1 MSDTFRVPAGT
12 GESELTEKRSRFL
25 GHLRKV
31 ETEEDAKM
39 FISTIKK
46 QFHDARHN
54 CWCYRIYDVTER
66 FSDDGEPSGSAGM
79 PMLEVFRWEDVFNFV
94 CVVTRYFGGVLLGTG
109 GLSRAYSSAAKLAL
123 TDAGILL
130 LGRQRKLSVQC
141 PYAFVERLKSFLM
154 SAGAEITDQTYGAY
168 VALTLLVPEA
178 KAEELSVQITDLSN
192 GKAQTV
198 IGESVYEST
207 GDAGKP

>member
-54 CWCYRIYDVTER
+54 CWCYRIHDVTER

-79 PMLEVFRWEDVFNFV
+79 PMLEVFRREDVFNFV

-154 SAGAEITDQTYGAY
+154 SVGAEITDQTYGAY

>member
-54 CWCYRIYDVTER
+54 CWCYRIHDVTER

-79 PMLEVFRWEDVFNFV
+79 PMLEVFRREDVFNFV

-123 TDAGILL
+123 TDAGLLL

-178 KAEELSVQITDLSN
+178 KAEELSVHITDLSN

>member
-54 CWCYRIYDVTER
+54 CWCYRIHDVTER

-79 PMLEVFRWEDVFNFV
+79 PMLEVFRREDVFNFV

>member
-54 CWCYRIYDVTER
+54 CWCYRIHDVTER

-79 PMLEVFRWEDVFNFV
+79 PMLEVFRREDVFNFV

-123 TDAGILL
+123 TDAGLLL

>member
-31 ETEEDAKM
+31 ETEEDAKV

-54 CWCYRIYDVTER
+54 CWCYRIHDVTER

-79 PMLEVFRWEDVFNFV
+79 PMLEVFRREDVFNFV

>member
-54 CWCYRIYDVTER
+54 CWCYRIHDVTER

-79 PMLEVFRWEDVFNFV
+79 PMLEVFRREDVFNFV

-141 PYAFVERLKSFLM
+141 PYAFAERLKSFLM
-154 SAGAEITDQTYGAY
+154 SAGAEITDQTYGTY

>member
-54 CWCYRIYDVTER
+54 CWCYRIHDVTER

-79 PMLEVFRWEDVFNFV
+79 PMLEVFRRADVFNFV